1 MSRFQVLWAL
11 LRPLRG
17 RLLLAIILTTTF
29 TVFSLV
35 PPLLMRFLMDR
46 VVAPKQW
53 GLLPLA
59 ILLIVAV
66 PIWNAYFAMMQRLII
81 GSLGQRVVADLRI
94 KLFRTVLDLS
104 MRYHGENGAGM
115 IMSRLMG
122 DVGVVQRMVTGET
135 LGIVSSLVALVFCS
149 ALVVS
154 INWQLSL
161 IMAGMI
167 AFYVINY
174 HRFSGRIRAA
184 NLELRELMDDV
195 TGQLQ
200 ERIAGVKLV
209 KIYCREKD
217 ETDAFLVSTE
227 SALRF
232 GMRSQLLAVSLS
244 ASARLISNLGST
256 LIWCGSGWFV
266 LQGQMTYGSLLA
278 LNAYVSGA
286 VSPAVNLTTVAG
298 NLVEALASLDRV
310 IEILRQP
317 IDIADR
323 PGARELPAPARGEL
337 ELKKIFFSYKPG
349 EPLFQGLSLHIPAGK
364 MTALVGHTGCGKT
377 TITSLLTRMW
387 DVQGGAIELD
397 GADIRELTQ
406 RCLRKQIAVV
416 PQEPVVFEG
425 TVFENIAYAHP
436 DATLEEVEEAARAAQ
451 IHDFIVRQPEGYRSA
466 LGKGGITMSVGQKQ
480 RLTIARAILNKPAVI
495 IMDEATSSLDTESEL
510 TIQEAMKTVLR
521 GRTSVVVAHRLS
533 TIVEADRIVVMDHGE
548 IIELGTHQ
556 ELMEIEDGHYRQL
569 YEELRGKQREE
580 VADA

>member
-1 MSRFQVLWAL
+1 M
-11 LRPLRG
+11 RG
-17 RLLLAIILTTTF
+17 RLLLAVILTTTF

-46 VVAPKQW
+46 VVAPKAW

-59 ILLIVAV
+59 IGAIIAV
-66 PIWNAYFAMMQRLII
+66 PVWNAYFALVQRLII

-94 KLFRTVLDLS
+94 KLFRTVFDLS

-135 LGIVSSLVALVFCS
+135 LGVVSSLVALVFC
-149 ALVVS
+149 AAMVIS

-161 IMAGMI
+161 IMVGMI

-174 HRFSGRIRAA
+174 HRFARRIRAA

-232 GMRSQLLAVSLS
+232 GMRSQLLSMSLS
-244 ASARLISNLGST
+244 VSARLISNLGST
-256 LIWCGSGWFV
+256 FIWCGSGWFV

-278 LNAYVSGA
+278 LNAYVGGA
-286 VSPAVNLTTVAG
+286 VTPAVNLTTVAG
-298 NLVEALASLDRV
+298 HLVEALASLDRI

-317 IDIADR
+317 IEITDR
-323 PGARELPAPARGEL
+323 PDARELPAPVRGEL
-337 ELKKIFFSYKPG
+337 ELRDVYFAYKPG
-349 EPLFQGLSLHIPAGK
+349 EPLFRSLNLRIPAGK

-387 DVQGGAIELD
+387 DVQGGAITLD
-397 GADIRELTQ
+397 GCDIRDLTL
-406 RCLRKQIAVV
+406 RSLRKQIAVV

-436 DATLEEVEEAARAAQ
+436 EASAEAVEEAARAAQ
-451 IHDFIVRQPEGYRSA
+451 IHDLIARQPEGYDSK
-466 LGKGGITMSVGQKQ
+466 LGKDGITMSVGQKQ
-480 RLTIARAILNKPAVI
+480 RLTIARAILNQPAVI

-510 TIQEAMKTVLR
+510 AIQAAMKTVLK

-533 TIVEADRIVVMDHGE
+533 TIVEADQIVVMDHGE
-548 IIELGTHQ
+548 IVELGTHA
-556 ELMEIEDGHYRQL
+556 ELMEIDGGHYRQL
-569 YEELRGKQREE
+569 YEELRGRQRLGEE